1 MPTFREFLAEDNVAY
16 SFKTFDQLK
25 GIAQPIPA
33 GQPDLK
39 PKDIGD
45 AINDTVADT
54 LSAFGMSGAAEDL
67 RDHVDTAVEEVQDI
81 IDGQTKKV
89 KFVAS
94 AAGLKK
100 TVDKLRKKRKRK
112 KNVLMVKKLLKA
124 LTKLDS
130 VVEHD
135 KNNPAQKDIGQ
146 SLLSDKEHA
155 KHIVG
160 TAAEALSE
168 KKSTE
173 SWGTWLINL
182 FKKLW
187 GGIKSIWKFI
197 KSNIKIIASV
207 ILIVW
212 VVWSAYT
219 TGSLTDGV
227 RMMSQ
232 QVVTVANTA
241 WEACVGIFQSGYQ
254 WIMDYP
260 VWFVKSAA
268 GQTDI
273 LSVSRE
279 TLARVKAYE
288 RKASLAKAALGDVG
302 YLGGLAALLK
312 ASGIGSAAIGAVG
325 AAFGMTPAGAGVL
338 VLSAVVGTGAGSISV
353 LSDSMDASY
362 RQDLLYEQQLYN
374 AAILGSILLT
384 LYKRCAVADYIRQ
397 ALVKVGIKEEN
408 ARSYIKVGE
417 SLAQMGSDA
426 YKANIKLKKRTNRIM
441 RKTYGKIL
449 AAGTS
454 ALGAE
459 QFADAVE
466 YDMNGSLL
474 ALEGKFNRY
483 RERIETGRDSQSEF
497 EKEMADVK
505 IKENEANMKQREI
518 DMKAYLQEQLVR
530 LKTEVDSGMELTKEN
545 LGRFLDTLD
554 KETKEEASENLY
566 ADEESEGELSDTP
579 TEEMPP
585 LSVSDIR
592 LRF

>member
-1 MPTFREFLAEDNVAY
+1 MPTFREFLAENNVAY

-25 GIAQPIPA
+25 GMAQPIPV

-45 AINDTVADT
+45 AINETVSDT
-54 LSAFGMSGAAEDL
+54 LSAFGMSGTAEDL
-67 RDHVDTAVEEVQDI
+67 RDHVDAAVEEVQDI
-81 IDGQTKKV
+81 IDGQRKKV

-100 TVDKLRKKRKRK
+100 TVDKLRKRKKRR
-112 KNVLMVKKLLKA
+112 KNVLMIKKLLKS
-124 LTKLDS
+124 LSKLDS

-146 SLLSDKEHA
+146 SILSDKEHA

-160 TAAEALSE
+160 NAVEALSE
-168 KKSTE
+168 KKPTE

-197 KSNIKIIASV
+197 QSNIKIIASV

-219 TGSLTDGV
+219 TGSLTDGG

-232 QVVTVANTA
+232 QVVAVANTA
-241 WEACVGIFQSGYQ
+241 WGACVGIFQSGYQ

-260 VWFVKSAA
+260 VWFVKSAV
-268 GQTDI
+268 GKTDI
-273 LSVSRE
+273 LSFSRE

-288 RKASLAKAALGDVG
+288 RKAGFAKAALGDVG

-312 ASGIGSAAIGAVG
+312 ASGLGSAAIGAVG

-338 VLSAVVGTGAGSISV
+338 VLAAVVGTGAGSVSV

-408 ARSYIKVGE
+408 ARSYIKIGE

-454 ALGAE
+454 AMGAE
-459 QFADAVE
+459 QFAGAVE

-505 IKENEANMKQREI
+505 IKGNEANMKQREI

>member
-1 MPTFREFLAEDNVAY
+1 MPTFREFLAENNVAY

-25 GIAQPIPA
+25 GVAQPIPV

-39 PKDIGD
+39 PSDIGD
-45 AINDTVADT
+45 AINDTVAGA
-54 LSAFGMSGAAEDL
+54 LAAVGMSETAENL

-81 IDGQTKKV
+81 IDGQRKKV
-89 KFVAS
+89 KFVVS

-100 TVDKLRKKRKRK
+100 TVDKLRKKRKRR
-112 KNVLMVKKLLKA
+112 KNVLLTKKLLRA
-124 LTKLDS
+124 LSKLDN

-160 TAAEALSE
+160 NAVEALSE
-168 KKSTE
+168 KKPTE

-268 GQTDI
+268 GKTDQ
-273 LSVSRE
+273 LSAGFEEIVRLKS
-279 TLARVKAYE
+279 VKD
-288 RKASLAKAALGDVG
+288 RKGLRLGAAGSFGTASAII
-302 YLGGLAALLK
+302 
-312 ASGIGSAAIGAVG
+312 SSSSIGSAAASAAA
-325 AAFGMTPAGAGVL
+325 AAFGLTTMGAGTL
-338 VLSAVVGTGAGSISV
+338 VLAAAAGVTAALTDDYGA
-353 LSDSMDASY
+353 SMDAAY
-362 RQDLLYEQQLYN
+362 RQDQLLEQSQMHFNLLVGIVG
-374 AAILGSILLT
+374 AIWSLGVVQVS
-384 LYKRCAVADYIRQ
+384 YYRCTKKY
-397 ALVKVGIKEEN
+397 GIKEKD
-408 ARSYIKVGE
+408 ARKYLNTVG
-417 SLAQMGSDA
+417 SLASYAADLHM
-426 YKANIKLKKRTNRIM
+426 ANLKFKRKKNRIFM
-441 RKTYGKIL
+441 KAQQKFVEGGARL
-449 AAGTS
+449 
-454 ALGAE
+454 LGLE
-459 QFADAVE
+459 EFADAVHYE
-466 YDMNGSLL
+466 ANESCL
-474 ALEGKFNRY
+474 ALDSKFMRWKEKTLTTGEDFEG
-483 RERIETGRDSQSEF
+483 QF
-497 EKEMADVK
+497 EMNK
-505 IKENEANMKQREI
+505 IKVAE
-518 DMKAYLQEQLVR
+518 QEQKKNNKIELTQEYVKEQLEK
-530 LKTEVDSGMELTKEN
+530 LKDEVDGGMQLTKEN
-545 LGRFLDTLD
+545 LNKFIDQIKKD
-554 KETKEEASENLY
+554 NEAEARENLY
-566 ADEESEGELSDTP
+566 SDEVSEGELSDTP

-585 LSVSDIR
+585 LRLVQSSIR

>member
-168 KKSTE
+168 KKTTE

-260 VWFVKSAA
+260 VWFVKSAFNKTDQLSA
-268 GQTDI
+268 GFEEI
-273 LSVSRE
+273 VRLKAVERSKGLRMGAAGSFASVSAIISSSSIG
-279 TLARVKAYE
+279 T
-288 RKASLAKAALGDVG
+288 AA
-302 YLGGLAALLK
+302 A
-312 ASGIGSAAIGAVG
+312 SAAA
-325 AAFGMTPAGAGVL
+325 AAFGLTPMGAGTL
-338 VLSAVVGTGAGSISV
+338 VLAAAAGVTGALTDDYGA
-353 LSDSMDASY
+353 SMDASF
-362 RQDLLYEQQLYN
+362 RQDQLLEQSQMHFKQLVGIVG
-374 AAILGSILLT
+374 AIWSLGVVQVM
-384 LYKRCAVADYIRQ
+384 YYRCMKKR
-397 ALVKVGIKEEN
+397 GIKEKD
-408 ARSYIKVGE
+408 ARKYLNTVG
-417 SLAQMGSDA
+417 SLASYAADLHMS
-426 YKANIKLKKRTNRIM
+426 NLKFKRKKNRIFM
-441 RKTYGKIL
+441 KAQQKFVEGGARL
-449 AAGTS
+449 
-454 ALGAE
+454 LGLE
-459 QFADAVE
+459 EFADAVHYE
-466 YDMNGSLL
+466 ANESCL
-474 ALEGKFNRY
+474 ALDSKFMRWKEKTLTTGEDFEG
-483 RERIETGRDSQSEF
+483 QF
-497 EKEMADVK
+497 EMNK
-505 IKENEANMKQREI
+505 IKVAEMEQKKNNKVELTQE
-518 DMKAYLQEQLVR
+518 YVTEQLEK
-530 LKTEVDSGMELTKEN
+530 LKDEVEGGMQLTKEN
-545 LGRFLDTLD
+545 LNKFIDRMKKDN
-554 KETKEEASENLY
+554 EAEARENLY
-566 ADEESEGELSDTP
+566 SDEVSEGELSDTP

-585 LSVSDIR
+585 LRLVQSSIR